1 MHFSLFTLGR
11 AAEKQPRSCSS
22 KKGILEKLA
31 KLTAKHLSQSFF
43 FNQAA
48 GPEPCNFFKKKLRN
62 RCFLVNFAKFLRTPI
77 LSNSWERLLLFEGW
91 RTT

>member
-1 MHFSLFTLGR
+1 MHFSLFTLGT

-48 GPEPCNFFKKKLRN
+48 GPEPCNFFKKE
-62 RCFLVNFAKFLRTPI
+62 TPKQVFSCEFCKI
-77 LSNSWERLLLFEGW
+77 FKNTYFK
-91 RTT
+91 

>member
-22 KKGILEKLA
+22 KKVILEKLA

-48 GPEPCNFFKKKLRN
+48 GPELCNFFKKE
-62 RCFLVNFAKFLRTPI
+62 TPKQVFSCEFCKI
-77 LSNSWERLLLFEGW
+77 FKNTYFK
-91 RTT
+91 